1 MLLNKAIIKKKEAK
15 YMARIPQAE
24 IAISMKELS
33 ATAFKLL
40 MYYYSRRDGW
50 RFNDKYTAE
59 AIDSSE
65 RMVKTYRKELI
76 TKKYLL
82 VQKGEVD
89 VYFVGTGAVAQFYE
103 EVGEDVMDEVPSD
116 PIIVKTNKQ

>member
-1 MLLNKAIIKKKEAK
+1 
-15 YMARIPQAE
+15 
-24 IAISMKELS
+24 
-33 ATAFKLL
+33 
-40 MYYYSRRDGW
+40 
-50 RFNDKYTAE
+50 
-59 AIDSSE
+59 
-65 RMVKTYRKELI
+65 MVKTYRKELI

>member
-1 MLLNKAIIKKKEAK
+1 MVSNKAIMKKKEAK

-50 RFNDKYTAE
+50 RYVDKFIAE

-65 RMVKTYRKELI
+65 RMVKVYRKELI
-76 TKKYLL
+76 AKKYLL
-82 VQKGEVD
+82 IQKGEVD

-103 EVGEDVMDEVPSD
+103 DINDDTVDELPTD
-116 PIIVKTNKQ
+116 PLIAKKRC